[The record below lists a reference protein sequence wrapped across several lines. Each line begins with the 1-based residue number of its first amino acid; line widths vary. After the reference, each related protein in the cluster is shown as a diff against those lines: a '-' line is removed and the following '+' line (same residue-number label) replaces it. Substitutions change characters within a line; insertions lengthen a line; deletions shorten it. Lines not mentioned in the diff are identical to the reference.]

1 MSLCPSNDLH
11 SVYLD
16 GELPEQF
23 KTEYEKHINSC
34 PQCQQE
40 LSKLRALRN
49 AFIQDCKEITPDEHF
64 LDESFSRLQIKMG
77 YSKTTSHHKP
87 EMRPGSFKYFAMAAA
102 AVVAVAFIVPLRL
115 NSGKQNLAAAS
126 QSAMASIPAYTAT
139 ANNVSLNSGRSVVIS
154 GNIDGTVFPSD
165 YNRGYGH
172 DHHNHDHGYRNG
184 YGTSNVQYQK
194 DMIRDV
200 EMFRPDFNDE
210 KTISIKISIPG
221 MGDGPIPSDFPLPE
235 FVITGS
241 FE

>member
-1 MSLCPSNDLH
+1 MSLCPTNDLH

-16 GELPEQF
+16 NELPEQF
-23 KTEYEKHINSC
+23 KVEYESHVNSC

-40 LSKLRALRN
+40 LNKLKALRN
-49 AFIQDCKEITPDEHF
+49 VFVQDCKEITPDEHF
-64 LDESFSRLQIKMG
+64 LDESFVRLQIKMG
-77 YSKTTSHHKP
+77 YSKTTAHHKP

-102 AVVAVAFIVPLRL
+102 AVVAVAFIVPLRF
-115 NSGKQNLAAAS
+115 NSGKQNLTAQS
-126 QSAMASIPAYTAT
+126 QTAMTSIPSYTQT

-154 GNIDGTVFPSD
+154 GNINGTVFPPE
-165 YNRGYGH
+165 YNREYGH
-172 DHHNHDHGYRNG
+172 DHHNHDHRYK
-184 YGTSNVQYQK
+184 YGCGPSTVQYQK

-200 EMFRPDFNDE
+200 EMFRPDFKDE